1 MKKKSIIDIAKELN
15 ISPTTVSFILN
26 DKAEEKRISKKLTK
40 TVKDYVE
47 KVGYKPSSIAR
58 SLRTGK
64 TNTIG
69 LMVENIANPFFGTVA
84 RKIEEAAYT
93 HGYRILYCSTDNNLE
108 KTKDLLHVFK
118 ERKVDGYIISP
129 PAGVEKEI
137 ESLINSNIPVVI
149 FDREVGVKTDQVI
162 INNEESTYL
171 GTKHLLENFQNIGFV
186 TLDSNQTQMTSRL
199 AGYQRAVQEAGRP
212 EYIKKVAYSQNEEE
226 ITTEIAKF
234 VETTKTLDAI
244 LFSTNY
250 LVVNGL
256 KALQILDLKIPQD
269 IGVVAF
275 DHHDLFELHSPT
287 ITSIDQPIDEIA
299 NKAIQL
305 LLKRL
310 GGATKNPPQETVLS
324 TNMKIRTS
332 SKKYQ

>member
-26 DKAEEKRISKKLTK
+26 NKAEEKRISKKLTK

-84 RKIEEAAYT
+84 RKIEEEAYN
-93 HGYRILYCSTDNNLE
+93 HGYRILYCSTDNSLE

-129 PAGVEKEI
+129 PAGIEKEI
-137 ESLINSNIPVVI
+137 ESLIQADIPVVI
-149 FDREVGVKTDQVI
+149 FDREISVETDLVI
-162 INNEESTYL
+162 INNEESTYQ
-171 GTKHLLENFQNIGFV
+171 GTKHLLEKFKNIGFV

-199 AGYQRAVQEAGRP
+199 EGYQRAVREAGLK
-212 EYIKKVAYSQNEEE
+212 EYIHRVAYSQQDEKVTKE
-226 ITTEIAKF
+226 ITAFLKNNES
-234 VETTKTLDAI
+234 LDAI
-244 LFSTNY
+244 LFATNY
-250 LVVNGL
+250 LVVSGL
-256 KALQILDLKIPQD
+256 KALQKLELRIPED

-287 ITSIDQPIDEIA
+287 ITSIDQPINEIA
-299 NKAIQL
+299 TKAIQL

-310 GGATKNPPQETVLS
+310 SGKTSSPPQETILS
-324 TNMKIRTS
+324 TVMQIRES
-332 SKKYQ
+332 SKK

>member
-1 MKKKSIIDIAKELN
+1 MKKKSIVDIAKELN

-40 TVKDYVE
+40 TVKDYIE

-84 RKIEEAAYT
+84 RKIEEEAYKQ
-93 HGYRILYCSTDNNLE
+93 GYRILYCSTDNDLE
-108 KTKDLLHVFK
+108 KTKDLLHVFR

-129 PAGVEKEI
+129 PSGIEKEV
-137 ESLINSNIPVVI
+137 ESLINADIPVVI
-149 FDREVGVKTDQVI
+149 FDRELGIETDRIV

-171 GTKHLLENFQNIGFV
+171 GTKHLLESFQNIGFV
-186 TLDSNQTQMTSRL
+186 TLDSTQTQMMSRL
-199 AGYQRAVQEAGRP
+199 AGYQRAVEEADSSA
-212 EYIKKVAYSQNEEE
+212 YIKKIAYNQRDGDITKE
-226 ITTEIAKF
+226 ITAFLKRNRS
-234 VETTKTLDAI
+234 LDAI
-244 LFSTNY
+244 LFATNY

-256 KALQILDLKIPQD
+256 KALQILKKKIPQD
-269 IGVVAF
+269 MGVVAF

-299 NKAIQL
+299 NKAIQV

-310 GGATKNPPQETVLS
+310 SGATSTPRKETILS
-324 TNMKIRTS
+324 TNMIIRES
-332 SKKYQ
+332 SKK

>member
-26 DKAEEKRISKKLTK
+26 DKAEEKRISKQLIK
-40 TVKDYVE
+40 TVKEYVE

-84 RKIEEAAYT
+84 RKIEEEAYN
-93 HGYRILYCSTDNNLE
+93 HGYRILYCSTDNSLE

-129 PAGVEKEI
+129 PTGIEHEI
-137 ESLINSNIPVVI
+137 ENLINAKIPVVV
-149 FDREVGVKTDQVI
+149 FDREIGIDTDQVI

-171 GTKHLLENFQNIGFV
+171 STQHLLESFENIGFV
-186 TLDSNQTQMTSRL
+186 TLDSQQTQMASRL
-199 AGYQRAVQEAGRP
+199 AGYKGAIKEANSA
-212 EYIKKVAYSQNEEE
+212 EYIQKVSYAGGNHD
-226 ITTEIAKF
+226 IMNEIAAFIK
-234 VETTKTLDAI
+234 KQKSIDAI
-244 LFSTNY
+244 LFATNY
-250 LVVNGL
+250 LAVSGL
-256 KALQILDLKIPQD
+256 KAIQMLNLKIPDD

-287 ITSIDQPIDEIA
+287 ITSINQPIDEIA
-299 NKAIQL
+299 NSAIQL

-310 GGATKNPPQETVLS
+310 SATNLPEPKEIILS
-324 TNMKIRTS
+324 TEIVFRES
-332 SKKYQ
+332 SKKR